1 MLLAV
6 PLARR
11 VHGGLVLFYDNPYAL
26 MASMGTNIQLHMA
39 VGVLLVA
46 GYLVAIAAQS
56 ALGIRPFLW

>member
-1 MLLAV
+1 
-6 PLARR
+6 
-11 VHGGLVLFYDNPYAL
+11 
-26 MASMGTNIQLHMA
+26 